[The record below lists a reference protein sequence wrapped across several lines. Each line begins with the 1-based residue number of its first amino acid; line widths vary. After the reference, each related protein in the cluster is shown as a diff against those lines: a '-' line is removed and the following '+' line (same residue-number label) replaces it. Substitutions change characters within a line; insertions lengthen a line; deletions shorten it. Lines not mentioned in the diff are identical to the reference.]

1 MQNIN
6 GEFAKERDSIMSK
19 RKKSILKPLILS
31 ILSLLIIL
39 VVVFYVMDKDREGK
53 QNPTENS
60 QPVVE
65 PSPNTP
71 PDLGENNNQK
81 LHDYINDLFSFAK
94 EGKVVGIPFVSGKA
108 KKQEVQNKWG
118 EPDQTTDT
126 ESGRYEEYKN
136 RNIVIGYTGEIVSD
150 IRSYDPELQKIRQN
164 DIKKAGGEP
173 DQIRY
178 YKDETQDQII
188 LVYQV
193 TPLTELKWILPKP
206 TDQEPNPKVD
216 HISVF
221 TQVKNQAE
229 QSTPPDQQK
238 TIADMSLDEK
248 IGQLIFAG
256 IAGTTV
262 DSNTK
267 SLLTKYKVGGIIFY
281 KDNLINPS
289 QTVQLLN
296 QVKSE
301 NGQKVPLLL
310 GVDQEGGRVTRLP
323 GGLINFPTNKEIG
336 AINNSQFSYQVGTM
350 LGKELKEFGFNLDFA
365 PVLDINSNPNNPV
378 IGDRSYGNNAEIVSK
393 LGIQTFK
400 GIQSQNIIPTIKHFP
415 GHGDTSVDSHLELPI
430 VNKSLQQLKELE
442 LIPFEKAINSGADV
456 VMVAHILL
464 PKLDADFP
472 SSMSKNIITGILRKQ
487 LDYSGVVI
495 TDDVTMGA
503 IIDHYSI
510 GRAAVESVKA
520 GSDIILVGHGYNN
533 AVEAIS
539 SLKSAVQKGE
549 ITEQRINESVS
560 RILELKKKYEINNE
574 KVNNANIEEVNQ
586 SIKKLLD
593 EYSN

>member
-1 MQNIN
+1 
-6 GEFAKERDSIMSK
+6 MSK
-19 RKKSILKPLILS
+19 RKKPILKPLILS
-31 ILSLLIIL
+31 ILLFLIIL
-39 VVVFYVMDKDREGK
+39 VVVIYVFDKDRDGK
-53 QNPTENS
+53 QSTTENS
-60 QPVVE
+60 QQSVE

-71 PDLGENNNQK
+71 AELGESKNQK
-81 LHDYINDLFSFAK
+81 LHDYISELFSLAK
-94 EGKVVGIPFVSGKA
+94 EGKVVGIPFDSGKA
-108 KKQEVQNKWG
+108 KKQEVHNKWG
-118 EPDQTTDT
+118 EPNQTTDT
-126 ESGRYEEYKN
+126 ASGRYEEYKN
-136 RNIVIGYTGEIVSD
+136 RNVVIGYLGEIVSD

-164 DIKKAGGEP
+164 EIKLTCGEP
-173 DQIRY
+173 DEIRY
-178 YKDETQDQII
+178 FKDETHDQII

-193 TPLTELKWILPKP
+193 NPLTELKWILPKP

-216 HISVF
+216 HISVY
-221 TQVKNQAE
+221 TQLKNQAE

-248 IGQLIFAG
+248 IGQMIFAG
-256 IAGTTV
+256 ITGTTM
-262 DSNTK
+262 DTNTK
-267 SLLTKYKVGGIIFY
+267 NLLTKYKVGGIILY
-281 KDNLINPS
+281 KENLIDPI
-289 QTVQLLN
+289 QAVQLLN
-296 QVKSE
+296 QMKSE
-301 NGQKVPLLL
+301 NDQKVPLLL

-336 AINNSQFSYQVGTM
+336 ATNNSQFSYHVGTM

-378 IGDRSYGNNAEIVSK
+378 IGDRSYGNNSEIVSK

-442 LIPFEKAINSGADV
+442 LIPFEQAINSGADV

-464 PKLDADFP
+464 PKLDATFP
-472 SSMSKNIITGILRKQ
+472 SSMSKNIITGILRQQ

-495 TDDVTMGA
+495 TDDMTMKA

-520 GSDIILVGHGYNN
+520 GSDIILVGHGYSNT
-533 AVEAIS
+533 VEAIS
-539 SLKSAVQKGE
+539 SLKIAVQKGE

-560 RILELKKKYEINNE
+560 RILKLKKKYEINNS
-574 KVNNANIEEVNQ
+574 KVKNANIEELNQ

-593 EYSN
+593 EYSK